1 MARRLKVKMSQLMTK
16 VSLGVALAGAL
27 AVTLPSA
34 SYAFG
39 EHEHYYDSE
48 NEPGSTWSY
57 YKGYFSNDSTGQATR
72 PQQQQE
78 RTNSRAPRR
87 NATTEPSQVPT
98 KPSCMVGAYGG
109 CQ

>member
-1 MARRLKVKMSQLMTK
+1 VKMSQLMTT

-48 NEPGSTWSY
+48 NEPGSAWSY
-57 YKGYFSNDSTGQATR
+57 YKGYFTNDSDSATRATR
-72 PQQQQE
+72 PQAQE

-87 NATTEPSQVPT
+87 NATTEPSQVPS
-98 KPSCMVGAYGG
+98 KPSCMVSAYGA